1 MGTITHLFDP
11 GQIVYVIEQCNDSK
25 LSVSSG
31 TVIRVKGFVL
41 VTGLDLRYDIR
52 VGNNS
57 YTTEFVEDNIFP
69 DKATAIAEYET
80 RV

>member
-11 GQIVYVIEQCNDSK
+11 GQTVYVIEQCGGK

-52 VGNNS
+52 VGDNS
-57 YTTEFVEDNIFP
+57 FTTEFVEENIFP